1 LTAAYKNTAPYAPI
15 LYQSCLLELLYYYFD
30 TNATNIHMKQPVTQT
45 KIYILL
51 EYIMANLE
59 QKITIDSLAAYMH
72 LHPNYL
78 IRLFT
83 SNFGI
88 APMEYVNLQRI
99 NRAKTLLQ
107 LPSSTVSSVAL
118 QLGFNTPYYFSTVFK
133 KVTGLSPTQFK
144 QYRSAS
150 ND

>member
-1 LTAAYKNTAPYAPI
+1 
-15 LYQSCLLELLYYYFD
+15 
-30 TNATNIHMKQPVTQT
+30 MKQPVTQT

-107 LPSSTVSSVAL
+107 LPSSTVSSVAM

-144 QYRSAS
+144 QYRAAS